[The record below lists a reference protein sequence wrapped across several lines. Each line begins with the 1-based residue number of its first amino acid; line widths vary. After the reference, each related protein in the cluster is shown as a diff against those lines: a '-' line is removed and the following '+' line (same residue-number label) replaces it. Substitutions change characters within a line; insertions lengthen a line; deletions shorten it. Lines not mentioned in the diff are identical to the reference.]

1 MNETRVLSLRLSE
14 ELASEIAAIAR
25 VDGTSQSK
33 AIRQAIA
40 KHIKA
45 RRDDPEF
52 KERLKKRLEEDREV
66 MESLL
71 EE

>member
-1 MNETRVLSLRLSE
+1 MSLRLSE
-14 ELASEIAAIAR
+14 ELAAEMGAVAR
-25 VDGTSQSK
+25 VDGTSLSE

-40 KHIKA
+40 KHIEE

-52 KERLKKRLEEDREV
+52 KERLRKRLEEDREV